1 MDEREQTYINL
12 KENLR
17 KFGKSALVRGTGFGK
32 SYMLVRLCG
41 EYKNVLFLYPNAKLK
56 NEVMKN
62 YNIIHN
68 DGKGK
73 LDYESNVYYR
83 VNHED
88 GFEGIMTPQEMMRYC
103 S

>member
-56 NEVMKN
+56 N
-62 YNIIHN
+62 
-68 DGKGK
+68 
-73 LDYESNVYYR
+73 
-83 VNHED
+83 
-88 GFEGIMTPQEMMRYC
+88 
-103 S
+103 